1 MPHSNRIV
9 RPFIFMLIGG
19 LLTTLLIPL
28 ATNSS
33 WAGQQSITMAPGDQI
48 TLSCPTRMNGTSPGT
63 QAMLKCAA
71 PQPTA
76 VPTTVAGPTI
86 SSFSGIQEGQSISG
100 KAAIIAQVA
109 GSNIAKV
116 VFQLDG
122 PKPATFTEK
131 NAPYTFMGDVNGV
144 PNGWDT
150 TQSPN
155 GDYMLMATAT
165 NRNGQTGTAM
175 VHFRIANGGSTP
187 PTGPTSVPAPTAV
200 PPATGG
206 STFLETFDGNPANP
220 QPWKPANWDVVVH
233 SRDVSTWSSLEPMQ
247 AMHGSDCGAPPANHM
262 ISSYDDAVFLCR
274 DHLMTA
280 INASGYG
287 AIYLTPNQLVDFST
301 GEAVIS
307 WDMSTLRTSGRDW
320 VDLWITPFAGNMNM
334 PLQDWL
340 PDLNGPPRNAIHVL
354 MSLQGEDTVWKAEVY
369 QNYVATGVDGNW
381 WTGWRT
387 FLTES
392 ATRRDKIEVRLSRN
406 HLKVGMPGY
415 SFSWIDAPIPQ
426 QSWSQGVVQ
435 FGHHSYT
442 PTKSDGCGSVC
453 QPNTW
458 HWDNI
463 SISPAVPFTLLRADN
478 RAASATNN
486 RATFGVPAPPQ
497 SFLRFAAIG
506 GNLRVSFDG
515 GVSWQAARLQEQKSA
530 ADDYIKSYWMPIPA
544 GVTSVQFRGN
554 DWYGGPWMVWDISIW
569 AQ

>member
-1 MPHSNRIV
+1 
-9 RPFIFMLIGG
+9 
-19 LLTTLLIPL
+19 
-28 ATNSS
+28 
-33 WAGQQSITMAPGDQI
+33 
-48 TLSCPTRMNGTSPGT
+48 
-63 QAMLKCAA
+63 
-71 PQPTA
+71 
-76 VPTTVAGPTI
+76 
-86 SSFSGIQEGQSISG
+86 
-100 KAAIIAQVA
+100 
-109 GSNIAKV
+109 
-116 VFQLDG
+116 
-122 PKPATFTEK
+122 
-131 NAPYTFMGDVNGV
+131 
-144 PNGWDT
+144 
-150 TQSPN
+150 
-155 GDYMLMATAT
+155 
-165 NRNGQTGTAM
+165 
-175 VHFRIANGGSTP
+175 
-187 PTGPTSVPAPTAV
+187 
-200 PPATGG
+200 
-206 STFLETFDGNPANP
+206 
-220 QPWKPANWDVVVH
+220 
-233 SRDVSTWSSLEPMQ
+233 
-247 AMHGSDCGAPPANHM
+247 
-262 ISSYDDAVFLCR
+262 
-274 DHLMTA
+274 
-280 INASGYG
+280 
-287 AIYLTPNQLVDFST
+287 
-301 GEAVIS
+301 
-307 WDMSTLRTSGRDW
+307 
-320 VDLWITPFAGNMNM
+320 
-334 PLQDWL
+334 
-340 PDLNGPPRNAIHVL
+340 

-486 RATFGVPAPPQ
+486 RANFAAPAPAQ

-515 GVSWQAARLQEQKSA
+515 GASWQAARLQEQKSA